1 MNISNLPSLPE
12 LTYGS
17 ATAPTGNASH
27 GETVRS
33 LAKALA
39 SGDLEGA
46 SQAYAAIQQR
56 AERVTQ
62 AANAQESAPN
72 TSSASPR
79 AEAFQQLGQALQN
92 RNLGAAQQ
100 AFSQWRQ
107 SGSQSSG
114 GNTSSHAS
122 GTNHAGNNASALSAE
137 KEKLLEP
144 PPAKRHFFPRM
155 VSPGVGGT
163 IDIKV

>member
-1 MNISNLPSLPE
+1 MNISTLPSLPE

-17 ATAPTGNASH
+17 STTPTGSTSH

-33 LAKALA
+33 LAKALS
-39 SGDLEGA
+39 SGDLQGA

-56 AERVTQ
+56 AERVAQ
-62 AANAQESAPN
+62 AANSQESAS
-72 TSSASPR
+72 TSSR

-92 RNLGAAQQ
+92 RNLDAAQQ

-107 SGSQSSG
+107 GSSQNTATHSTSGHSGATHVSNSNSSS
-114 GNTSSHAS
+114 T
-122 GTNHAGNNASALSAE
+122 LSAD